1 MESIDLLRA
10 LRRIFPNF
18 SPWKIKGINLSNS
31 YTWFWTSW
39 CGYRGAGCA
48 NNGVPIMDSI
58 VRATRYDWS
67 VIVLLAN
74 RRAMHGNRKKS
85 TRLLFDSMIWTE
97 ISPPTTSGMARFLRT
112 PNGSVPQVK
121 TTVGGKAGPKDYHP
135 SQQMNRREL
144 FLIHNF
150 ATPVWFHRQHYY
162 MPDPSSFRCSFPHGF
177 PPLFSFLWKCQ
188 LTLGIPPSKK
198 TMLG

>member
-1 MESIDLLRA
+1 MKSIDLLRRHHA
-10 LRRIFPNF
+10 YSPIFLRF
-18 SPWKIKGINLSNS
+18 SKGHKPS

-85 TRLLFDSMIWTE
+85 TRLLWFIQRFHHLPRVEWLGSWGH
-97 ISPPTTSGMARFLRT
+97 PT
-112 PNGSVPQVK
+112 VPQVK

-144 FLIHNF
+144 FLIHSLLQF
-150 ATPVWFHRQHYY
+150 DFIGSIITC
-162 MPDPSSFRCSFPHGF
+162 MPDPSSFRVFRF
-177 PPLFSFLWKCQ
+177 PPPFSFLWKCQ